1 VALVPTY
8 QGLYV
13 NLAYSQEHGGDIQG
27 AKATL
32 DSAIAK
38 NLDGDNLRAIYM
50 DVAIMMDDEKL
61 IQEQHAWGVAH
72 PQSPYLHLAE
82 TEYAIGQ
89 GRMKEAQVILGQ
101 VTSSLRE
108 QVMGD
113 LANLI
118 DRVEGLNFIEGGDRE
133 VGTKLFK
140 ASAPDFE
147 GGIDVI
153 GLALTGEPDKAI
165 AALKTMKAKYP
176 DGTLWNLVYEPRV
189 MAVIAM
195 ADHKPREAAEWMEKS
210 RPLDGRDLDM
220 ARVRGDAYLAAGD
233 PGTAEKEYRSAISRR
248 SVSPKLGDY
257 PRSWLGLGRALAA
270 EGKRAEAAEAYQ
282 HFLTLWAH
290 ADADNLNLI
299 AAKKEL
305 AELKKT
311 H

>member
-1 VALVPTY
+1 MPAY

-38 NLDGDNLRAIYM
+38 NLDGDELRAIYM
-50 DVAIMMDDEKL
+50 DVAIMMDSEKL
-61 IQEQHAWGVAH
+61 MEEQHAWGVAH

-89 GRMKEAQVILGQ
+89 GRMKDAQVALGQ
-101 VTSSLRE
+101 VSSALRE
-108 QVMGD
+108 QGLGD

-118 DRVEGLNFIEGGDRE
+118 NRVEGLNLIEGGERE
-133 VGTKLFK
+133 VGTKLFE
-140 ASAPDFE
+140 ASKPDFE

-153 GLALTGEPDKAI
+153 GLALTGQPDKAI

-176 DGTLWNLVYEPRV
+176 DGTLWNLLYEPRV

-195 ADHKPREAAEWMEKS
+195 ANGKPKEAAEWMEKS

-233 PGTAEKEYRSAISRR
+233 PGTAEKEYRSAIARR
-248 SVSPKLGDY
+248 YVSPKLGDY

-270 EGKRAEAAEAYQ
+270 EGRRDEAVEAYQ
-282 HFLTLWAH
+282 RFLTLWAH
-290 ADADNLNLI
+290 ADAGNSNLM
-299 AAKKEL
+299 AAKKEF

-311 H
+311 R